1 MRLGLRLPSISST
14 GIVSIMLDNTIKL
27 TLKNAAKKL
36 TGHRKRDFMAK
47 DTEDSF
53 DGSARKAETILGW
66 CRPSVQ

>member
-1 MRLGLRLPSISST
+1 
-14 GIVSIMLDNTIKL
+14 MLDNTIKL